1 MAGGE
6 AREQYNVML
15 TRYGYNPIS
24 VSGTASIIHGTG
36 DWCVGLSSPI
46 THNRDV
52 FAMKWKMYMF
62 CLQRQFKREH
72 FQILDKFVQDKIG
85 GNWCEAWSTMDYA
98 KFPFPDYA
106 VVNFNLYYAKLQD

>member
-1 MAGGE
+1 MILYDFNPEGITWTAAMAGGE

-24 VSGTASIIHGTG
+24 VNGTASIIHGTG

-52 FAMKWKMYMF
+52 SAMKWKMYIF
-62 CLQRQFKREH
+62 CL
-72 FQILDKFVQDKIG
+72 
-85 GNWCEAWSTMDYA
+85 
-98 KFPFPDYA
+98 
-106 VVNFNLYYAKLQD
+106 